1 MDAPAIQTFELTR
14 RFGDALAVDGLDLA
28 VPAGMFYGLL
38 GPNGAGKST
47 TVAMLTGTLRP
58 SSGRIQVFGEDQRPD
73 EPAFKAQMGVVSEEP
88 ALFERLRGREQLVF
102 TGRMYG
108 LARDEA
114 GRRADELLALLGLD
128 RHPRTLV
135 ADYSRG
141 MQKKLAIACALIHAP
156 RLLFF
161 DEPFEGVD
169 ASSAVTIRRVLTGL
183 TGRGATVLLT
193 THILEVAQKVCERV
207 GIIHRGKLAYETDV
221 AELDRDGRDL
231 GEVFRQVVGDD
242 EGVDL
247 PTWLVGE
254 PEGGV

>member
-1 MDAPAIQTFELTR
+1 MDAPAIQTFQLTR
-14 RFGDALAVDGLDLA
+14 RFGEAVAVDGLDLC

-58 SSGRIQVFGEDQRPD
+58 SGGRIELFGEAQRPD
-73 EPAFKAQMGVVSEEP
+73 DPVFKARMGVVSEEP

-108 LARDEA
+108 LSRDEA
-114 GRRADELLALLGLD
+114 GRRADDLLGLLKLD
-128 RHPRTLV
+128 RHQRTLV

-141 MQKKLAIACALIHAP
+141 MRKKLAIACALIHAP
-156 RLLFF
+156 QLVFF

-169 ASSAVTIRRVLTGL
+169 ASSAVTIRRVLTAL

-193 THILEVAQKVCERV
+193 THILEVAQKICERV
-207 GIIHRGKLAYETDV
+207 GVIHAGCLAYEADV
-221 AELDRDGRDL
+221 ADLVKQGRDL
-231 GEVFRQVVGDD
+231 GEVFRQVVGED
-242 EGVDL
+242 ERIGL
-247 PTWLVGE
+247 PAWLIGD
-254 PEGGV
+254 PEGDG